1 MDHAGGGKRMKRRKS
16 GDAQR
21 PQSNLYERK
30 RGKAK
35 SKEKPNDAPS
45 PPDMTA
51 SPPSSSTMIMIRR
64 RHSTVESNIITIDL
78 TCLLLHDD

>member
-45 PPDMTA
+45 PPERMFGVCVVWCTG
-51 SPPSSSTMIMIRR
+51 R
-64 RHSTVESNIITIDL
+64 
-78 TCLLLHDD
+78 